1 MKKLIIY
8 IGIILLSWLSCDKIE
23 GPYAKEV
30 ASAGKTI
37 LIEKFTAHEC
47 QNCPTASR
55 IIENELKPAFLNTND
70 ISKSAIISVSIHP
83 GQSNLTNTS
92 DSYHYDFTTESSNQI
107 ADYFGINLATAL
119 PKGGVN
125 RVSQGN
131 GNKLWNRDAWSEL
144 VENQLL
150 DENANPLQKNIDIEI
165 NTNLNTTTKTL
176 VVSSGINILNNLE
189 GNYYLALFIMEDSII
204 APQKDGLEL
213 IENYRHDHVYRCA
226 INEWNGE
233 PINIDLQQGVEW
245 STDQKTIIF
254 NTNHNTNWTDDW
266 DNMNNC
272 YVVAYIYNS
281 ETGIIEEA
289 AQNPVYNE

>member
-8 IGIILLSWLSCDKIE
+8 IGVILLSWLSCDKIE
-23 GPYAKEV
+23 APYTTGMIAAE
-30 ASAGKTI
+30 KTI

-47 QNCPTASR
+47 QNCPEASR
-55 IIENELKPAFLNTND
+55 IIEDELKPTFVNSND
-70 ISKSAIISVSIHP
+70 ISKSAIIAVALHP

-92 DSYHYDFTTESSNQI
+92 DNYDYNFTTESSNQI
-107 ADYFGINLATAL
+107 ADYFGIHLATAL

-125 RVSQGN
+125 RIEQGN
-131 GNKLWNRDAWSEL
+131 SNRLWNRDKWSEL

-150 DENANPLQKNIDIEI
+150 DANSNPIEKNIDITI
-165 NTNLNTTTKTL
+165 NTSLNTTNKTL
-176 VVSSGINILNNLE
+176 VVSSIINVLNNLE

-204 APQKDGLEL
+204 APQKDGLER

-233 PINIDLQQGVEW
+233 PINTDLQQGTEW
-245 STDQKTIIF
+245 STDQKTIVF
-254 NTNHNTNWTDDW
+254 NTEYNNNWTDEW
-266 DNMNNC
+266 NNINNC
-272 YVVAYIYNS
+272 HVVGYIYNA

-289 AQNPVYNE
+289 AQKPVYNE

>member
-23 GPYAKEV
+23 APYITGMIAAE
-30 ASAGKTI
+30 KTI

-47 QNCPTASR
+47 QNCPAASR
-55 IIENELKPAFLNTND
+55 IIEDELKPTFVNSND
-70 ISKSAIISVSIHP
+70 ITKSAIISVSIHP

-92 DSYHYDFTTESSNQI
+92 DNYDYDFTTENSNQI
-107 ADYFGINLATAL
+107 ADYFGIDLTTAL

-125 RVSQGN
+125 RIDQGN
-131 GNKLWNRDAWSEL
+131 GNKLWNKDTWSEL

-150 DENANPLQKNIDIEI
+150 DEDSIPLQKNINIEI
-165 NTNLNTTTKTL
+165 NTSLNTSSKTL
-176 VVSSGINILNNLE
+176 DVSTSINILNNLE
-189 GNYYLALFIMEDSII
+189 GNYYLVLFIMEDGII
-204 APQKDGLEL
+204 APQKDGLER
-213 IENYRHDHVYRCA
+213 IEDYRHDHVYRCA

-233 PINIDLQQGVEW
+233 PISIDLQQGSEW

-254 NTNHNTNWTDDW
+254 NTEYNKNWINEW
-266 DNMNNC
+266 NNLSNC
-272 YVVAYIYNS
+272 HVVGYVYNL

-289 AQNPVYNE
+289 TQKPVYNE